1 LKSTGIVAAAS
12 VLAAAG
18 CVSAAAAAAAPDGVR
33 GYSAVALSPSGEQ
46 IAYVE
51 TVDPFTDVRQAPHG
65 HIVVRAARGGA
76 LIGSYDPCETCRYT
90 GLAWS
95 PDGRTLAFLAS
106 DSKTHK
112 ASLLTLTG
120 NKIMTVAQLAGVAG
134 TPRWSPDGATLA
146 VLATAGAHKQTG
158 AVEAGAA
165 QVGEIDAV
173 ETEDEQRIAI
183 VPATS
188 GQLRYV
194 SPADTFIYEYDWTPD
209 GRGFVATA
217 AKGNGDNNWWV
228 AKLEAIDL
236 ASGAARVIAAPKIQ
250 MNMPRVSPDGRTV
263 SFIGGLMS
271 DFGSIGGDVYTV
283 DFAGGEPS
291 DVTPNY
297 AGTFTSLVQRKDG
310 LYATALIGD
319 RMAVARLEPASHGVT
334 ILRATPT
341 SISAGDGHVAL
352 SADSRVAALVEQDFE
367 VAPHILVGP
376 ISALAPV
383 THDNDA
389 LKPQVSARSVHWK
402 NDGFEVQGWLL
413 GPKGAPE
420 PGKLH
425 PMIVI
430 VHGGPSAATTPDY
443 LPEHTSGAVRG
454 PMPELIAK
462 GYYIFEPN
470 PRGSYGQG
478 EAFSR
483 ANVRDF
489 GGGDLRDVL
498 AGVDAVEK
506 IAPVDDKRLGV
517 FGHSYG
523 GYMTMWTVTHSHR
536 FHAAVAGAGI
546 ADWISYYGENGIDQW
561 MIPFFGASAYDDP
574 AIYEK
579 GSPIFSIKTATTPTL
594 VYVGER
600 DVECPAPQSFEF
612 WHGLKA
618 AGVPTSLVV
627 YAGQG
632 HAIHDPNDLQDL
644 RGREI
649 AWFDKYLQP

>member
-1 LKSTGIVAAAS
+1 M
-12 VLAAAG
+12 
-18 CVSAAAAAAAPDGVR
+18 
-33 GYSAVALSPSGEQ
+33 ALSPSGEQ

-352 SADSRVAALVEQDFE
+352 SADGQVAALVEQDFE

-478 EAFSR
+478 EAFTR

>member
-1 LKSTGIVAAAS
+1 M
-12 VLAAAG
+12 
-18 CVSAAAAAAAPDGVR
+18 
-33 GYSAVALSPSGEQ
+33 ALSPSGEQ

-478 EAFSR
+478 EAFTR